1 MVTVRHFLLS
11 AICLFP
17 ILALAQGDT
26 SYLKSLYDRSL
37 DFDESKK
44 DSICFY
50 ASYIEKESLKLS
62 FYKGAVLSLRLK
74 GLCQEFQTDYEK
86 AIDFYLQSLEEA
98 RRIKEIA
105 YEISALS
112 DLAIAYSAIHRP
124 LEAKKF
130 YLQCAQLA
138 AQTREISKVV
148 TSLNNLGVIYSQLEQ
163 YDSALIF
170 LNDALLTGEAAG
182 GQIDPSSTYNNIGN
196 AYFKKKLFIE
206 ALRYF
211 KRNYGQHMRDTLNGA
226 PLWTDHI
233 NLADTYTELRRFDS
247 ATFHAAKA
255 LQWAVALAAKSK
267 EADSYSML
275 ARLNERIGNYSK
287 AYKYLTQWYALDT
300 AMVNENTQK
309 SIAGLQERFYA
320 KERNA
325 QNKLLMERIEKEKYR
340 NQNMKL
346 LAIALGIIGILIAIA
361 FMIKRTAN
369 RRLLIKNKLINKQ
382 NERLAELNQ
391 EKNSL
396 ISIVSHDLGTPFAAI
411 HVWGQI
417 LETDAGNLN
426 AEQQK
431 ALQRIIQ
438 AGHHGQLLIKR
449 ILDVEKSELGNYS
462 LQLEQ
467 FDLVILVESIIE
479 SFKPVAVSKQIKL
492 HFQTSGMPIVVLS
505 DKQLVQR
512 MIENLVSNAIKY
524 SLSDRSVYI
533 NLSDEEKEVHVHVRD
548 EGLGINK
555 EELPL
560 LFSKYAKISSQPTAG
575 EPSTGLGLSIV
586 KRIADEIDAKI
597 ICETEKGKGSIFT
610 IILKK

>member
-1 MVTVRHFLLS
+1 MVTVRYILIS
-11 AICLFP
+11 AIWLFP
-17 ILALAQGDT
+17 ILALARVDT
-26 SYLKSLYDRSL
+26 TYLKSLYDRSL

-44 DSICFY
+44 DSICYY
-50 ASYIEKESLKLS
+50 ASYIESESLKLS

-74 GLCQEFQTDYEK
+74 GLCQEFQPDYEK
-86 AIDFYLQSLEEA
+86 AIDYYLQSLEEA

-138 AQTREISKVV
+138 AQTREISTLV

-170 LNDALLTGEAAG
+170 LNDALRTGEAAG
-182 GQIDPSSTYNNIGN
+182 GQIDASGTYNNIGN
-196 AYFKKKLFIE
+196 AYFKKKQFIE
-206 ALRYF
+206 ALKYF
-211 KRNYGQHMRDTLNGA
+211 SRNYGQHMRDPLNGA

-247 ATFHAAKA
+247 ANFHAAKA
-255 LQWAVALAAKSK
+255 LQWAVALGSKSK

-275 ARLNERIGNYSK
+275 ARLNERIGNYPK
-287 AYKYLTQWYALDT
+287 AYRYLTQWYALDT

-309 SIAGLQERFYA
+309 SIAGLQERFNA
-320 KERNA
+320 NERNA
-325 QNKLLMERIEKEKYR
+325 ENKLLTERVEKEKYR
-340 NQNMKL
+340 GRSMKM
-346 LAIALGIIGILIAIA
+346 LAIALGVIGILVAIA
-361 FMIKRTAN
+361 FIIKRTAN

-396 ISIVSHDLGTPFAAI
+396 ISIVSHDLGAPFAAI
-411 HVWGQI
+411 HVWGQV
-417 LETDAGNLN
+417 LESNAGSMS

-431 ALQRIIQ
+431 AIQRIIQ
-438 AGHHGQLLIKR
+438 AGQHGQQLIKR
-449 ILDVEKSELGNYS
+449 ILDIEKSEWGNYT
-462 LQLEQ
+462 LQLELL
-467 FDLVILVESIIE
+467 DLVILVESIIE
-479 SFKPVAVSKQIKL
+479 SFKPVASAKQISL
-492 HFQTSGMPIVVLS
+492 HFQTSGMPIRVLS
-505 DKQLVQR
+505 DKQFIQR

-524 SLSDRSVYI
+524 SLHDRSVYI
-533 NLSDEEKEVHVHVRD
+533 NLSDEEREVHVHVRD

-555 EELPL
+555 EEIPL

-597 ICETEKGKGSIFT
+597 LCESEKGKGSIFT

>member
-1 MVTVRHFLLS
+1 MRYFLIS
-11 AICLFP
+11 TFCLIQ
-17 ILALAQGDT
+17 ILALARVDT

-44 DSICFY
+44 DSICYY
-50 ASYIEKESLKLS
+50 ASYIERESLKLS
-62 FYKGAVLSLRLK
+62 FYKGTVLSLRLK
-74 GLCQEFQTDYEK
+74 GLCHEFQTDYEK
-86 AIDFYLQSLEEA
+86 AIDYYLQSLEEA
-98 RRIKEIA
+98 RRINEIP

-124 LEAKKF
+124 HEAKKF

-138 AQTREISKVV
+138 AQTREISTVV

-170 LNDALLTGEAAG
+170 LNNALRTGEAAG

-196 AYFKKKLFIE
+196 AYFKKKQFVE
-206 ALRYF
+206 ALKYF
-211 KRNYGQHMRDTLNGA
+211 SRNYGQHRRDTLNGA

-233 NLADTYTELRRFDS
+233 NLADTYTELQRFDS
-247 ATFHAAKA
+247 ANFHAAKA
-255 LQWAVALAAKSK
+255 LQWAVALGSKSK
-267 EADSYSML
+267 MADSYSML
-275 ARLNERIGNYSK
+275 ARLNERVGNYSK
-287 AYKYLTQWYALDT
+287 AYTYLTQWYELDT
-300 AMVNENTQK
+300 AMVNENTQN

-320 KERNA
+320 NERNA
-325 QNKLLMERIEKEKYR
+325 QNKLLLERVEKEKYR
-340 NQNMKL
+340 SQSMKL
-346 LAIALGIIGILIAIA
+346 LAIALGIIGILSAIA

-369 RRLLIKNKLINKQ
+369 RRLLINNKLINKQ
-382 NERLAELNQ
+382 NERLAELNL

-396 ISIVSHDLGTPFAAI
+396 ISIVSHDLGAPFATI

-417 LETDAGNLN
+417 LETNAGSMS

-431 ALQRIIQ
+431 AINRIIQ
-438 AGHHGQLLIKR
+438 AGHHGQQLIKR

-462 LQLEQ
+462 FQLEQ

-479 SFKPVAVSKQIKL
+479 NFRPVATSKQINL
-492 HFQTSGMPIVVLS
+492 HFYTPGKSIVILG
-505 DKQLVQR
+505 DKQLIHR
-512 MIENLVSNAIKY
+512 MLENLVSNAIKF
-524 SLSDRSVYI
+524 SIHERSVWI
-533 NLSDEEKEVHVHVRD
+533 TISDEEKEVQIHIRD
-548 EGLGINK
+548 EGIGINK

-560 LFSKYAKISSQPTAG
+560 LFSKYAKISTQPTAG

-597 ICETEKGKGSIFT
+597 LFESEKGKGSIFT